1 MKCTLHLLNPLI
13 IVLSFLAV
21 YSSAQITPANAW
33 KQYTGN
39 YIVYGCY
46 LKTPA
51 LNTALSATFAL
62 IRQLIDNLSSVKTSG
77 DPIFNAFFPGL
88 NPQSIIPLLEQISAG
103 SSLYYDDGSSL
114 NYPVIICADPS
125 VRNTIFI
132 LHQCLKDPRT
142 RVGMIWDLQ
151 FVYLCPSFFSIPL
164 VPSPDQ
170 CPQLVAAGTRLGET
184 YLMETQ
190 TTILLREL
198 VTLYL
203 KWHQGPL
210 WDAVNEVMT
219 LPVEEAVNN
228 PGSYAWYAA

>member
-1 MKCTLHLLNPLI
+1 M
-13 IVLSFLAV
+13 
-21 YSSAQITPANAW
+21 
-33 KQYTGN
+33 
-39 YIVYGCY
+39 
-46 LKTPA
+46 
-51 LNTALSATFAL
+51 
-62 IRQLIDNLSSVKTSG
+62 
-77 DPIFNAFFPGL
+77 
-88 NPQSIIPLLEQISAG
+88 
-103 SSLYYDDGSSL
+103 
-114 NYPVIICADPS
+114 
-125 VRNTIFI
+125 
-132 LHQCLKDPRT
+132 
-142 RVGMIWDLQ
+142 GMIWDLQ

-228 PGSYAWYAA
+228 PGSYAWYAACKFELTPFLSFSFTSDVMVAIIVCVIAWANHDLCLAFAR